1 MLHLHLIILN
11 YSFYDCVA
19 EKDKTDIYIVSLTI
33 PPYPITRPLKYMTK

>member
-1 MLHLHLIILN
+1 MLQEFIITLN

-33 PPYPITRPLKYMTK
+33 PPYPITRPLKYMSK